1 VSQPPPAAAGR
12 GLLLIAGAVLIG
24 FVLLSQGFG
33 DDPVSSNRASG
44 TEADVSADSTPSS
57 TIADENGQ
65 PTLDPSQVTVV
76 VANATSTQG
85 LAGQYSET
93 LAGAGYITSEP
104 ATASAPSDT
113 TGVYFLND
121 FQSYE
126 NEAKGVASALGLPN
140 SVVQPLPAEIAL
152 ETTGAELVIVIIG
165 ADIDALTGGGDGGGS
180 SGSTTI
186 PGT

>member
-1 VSQPPPAAAGR
+1 MTTTSSAR
-12 GLLLIAGAVLIG
+12 EAVTDTG
-24 FVLLSQGFG
+24 G
-33 DDPVSSNRASG
+33 
-44 TEADVSADSTPSS
+44 SADTPPSS

-65 PTLDPSQVTVV
+65 PTLEPNQVTVV
-76 VANATSTQG
+76 VANATGQQG
-85 LAGQYSET
+85 LAGQYTDT

-104 ATASAPSDT
+104 ATAT
-113 TGVYFLND
+113 TTSETTHVYFLND

-140 SVVQPLPAEIAL
+140 SVVEPLPAEIPL
-152 ETTGAELVIVIIG
+152 ETTGAELVVVILG
-165 ADIDALTGGGDGGGS
+165 TDIDALTSGGGGGGG